1 MLISLRGK
9 HDTYECNT
17 SDESN
22 VIQTGRKFSSLYR
35 GKRLSDNSYV
45 CIKHLRDPHCI
56 QNEEHLHIIYTILTN
71 MAQLDKA
78 IVQTYDIIYT
88 EYGYFIVR
96 EYLHGVDVKT
106 IICDPD
112 YRELKTSAFACKV
125 GIEVCEVLKKLH
137 SHGIIHRDIKPSN
150 IFIETDDSGRISPEN
165 PRIRILDYEMA
176 SVHGSNIFS
185 LKKVP
190 FALLYSAPE
199 QVLRFAH
206 LIDERS
212 DVYSLALVVYE
223 IATRRPPFYHE
234 NPEMLINLQINHP
247 IQKTPRIS
255 KELFAILLQAT
266 SKHKFSLPPNK
277 YSHEQLEQFLAQGK
291 TQRYQNAVDFSKA
304 LSMFYQEINQAQQK
318 KSSNSFFS
326 LFRKK

>member
-1 MLISLRGK
+1 MAKL
-9 HDTYECNT
+9 
-17 SDESN
+17 DE
-22 VIQTGRKFSSLYR
+22 R
-35 GKRLSDNSYV
+35 
-45 CIKHLRDPHCI
+45 
-56 QNEEHLHIIYTILTN
+56 
-71 MAQLDKA
+71 
-78 IVQTYDIIYT
+78 IVQTYDIIHT
-88 EYGYFIVR
+88 NYGYFIVR

-112 YRELKTSAFACKV
+112 YPALKTSAFACKV
-125 GIEVCEVLKKLH
+125 GIEVCSVLEKLH
-137 SHGIIHRDIKPSN
+137 THGIIHRDIKPSN

-165 PRIRILDYEMA
+165 PKVRILDYEMA

-212 DVYSLALVVYE
+212 DIYSLALVVYE

-255 KELFAILLQAT
+255 KELYAILLQAT
-266 SKHKFSLPPNK
+266 SKHKFLLPPNK

-291 TQRYQNAVDFSKA
+291 TNRYQNAQDFLEV
-304 LSMFYQEINQAQQK
+304 LSAFYLQISQIKPK
-318 KSSNSFFS
+318 KSGNSFFS